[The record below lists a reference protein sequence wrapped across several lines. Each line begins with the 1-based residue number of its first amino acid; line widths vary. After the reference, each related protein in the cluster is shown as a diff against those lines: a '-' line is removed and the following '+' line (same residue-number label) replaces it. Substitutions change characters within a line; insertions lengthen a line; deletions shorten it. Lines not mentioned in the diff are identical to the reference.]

1 MQAHQASLWD
11 DTLSILQ
18 TELKGPVTRED
29 VELWKR
35 DLYAE
40 LDRIPSGRQFRLLLD
55 LDGYEPVDMEAH
67 KAMRLVIP
75 TLLLNHGMRPAY
87 ADLFDEPGDLHISM
101 VRNRRCFAF
110 ANVHHDEN
118 KMSQYEMKIGRSDQR
133 FFTDPDKARQWLIQ
147 QPVPLTGYTENI

>member
-1 MQAHQASLWD
+1 MQAHQASHWD

-29 VELWKR
+29 VDIWKR
-35 DLYAE
+35 NLLAE
-40 LDRIPSGRQFRLLLD
+40 LDRIPDGRLFRLLLD
-55 LDGYEPVDMEAH
+55 LNGYEPVDMEAH

-75 TLLLNHGMRPAY
+75 DILLHHGMRPAY
-87 ADLFDEPGDLHISM
+87 ADLYDDPGELHVSM
-101 VRNRRCFAF
+101 FRNRRCFAF

-118 KMSQYEMKIGRSDQR
+118 KMKQYDIKIGRADQR

-147 QPVPLTGYTENI
+147 HPVPFSTCIPVA